1 MAKQSIAGV
10 VRNARRLDKNIRD
23 ALQPGFK
30 GKVKD
35 PQAKSVVDS
44 FVNFNQL
51 MGVGADNALTTAGYG
66 FNPITRNRT
75 MLEWIYRGSWLGG
88 VVVDVVAQD
97 MTRAGVEIVGNLQP
111 DQQEQINEAV
121 DTLGIWARLKDT
133 VAWARLYGGAIA
145 VMMIDGQNYSTPLN
159 VDRVGKGQFKG
170 LLVLD
175 RWMVEPSFNDI
186 VVDPGPYQGMP
197 KYYTVIADSPA
208 MPKVKIHYSRCIRM
222 QGITLPYWQAVTE
235 NGWGISVI
243 ERLYDRMIAF
253 DSASTGAA
261 QLVYK
266 AYLRTYKIK
275 GLREVI
281 STGGKALE
289 GLVQFVEMMRRY
301 QGIEGITLLDGE
313 DEFEGITHSAF
324 NGLATALDAFAE
336 QLAGATQIP
345 LLRLFGQSP
354 KGFNSGDADI
364 RLYYDGIR
372 QQQEQYLRIP
382 VTQIYR
388 MVAQSEGIK
397 LPTGTSIDFKSLWQL
412 NDKEKAEVAR
422 DTTDAVA
429 RAFDAGIISQR
440 TALLELRQVSRMSG
454 VFSNITDDDIDAAEE
469 VPPPPASEVVPEN
482 DMPGGKE
489 NPNSDEIDVEADP
502 DKKKR
507 AQAKDS
513 IAAVTAVKRLHDLA
527 VVIEN
532 PKGSIR
538 SSKSHVHPWEV
549 VMPDHYGYIQRTNGA
564 DGDQVDCF
572 IGPNPASPLV
582 VLIRQQDPDTGAY
595 DEDKCMVGYND
606 VQTALKS
613 YLDAYSDGRGWAR
626 IQSFMQMQMGA
637 FKQYLA
643 GVENGTR

>member
-1 MAKQSIAGV
+1 MAQKKSLAGSMK
-10 VRNARRLDKNIRD
+10 AAQRLDKNVRD
-23 ALQPGFK
+23 ALRGK
-30 GKVKD
+30 GKARD
-35 PQAKSVVDS
+35 PQAQSVVDS

-88 VVVDVVAQD
+88 VAVDVVAQD
-97 MTRAGVEIVGNLQP
+97 MTRAGVDIIGNLQP

-121 DTLGIWARLKDT
+121 NTLGIWSRLKDT

-145 VMMIDGQNYSTPLN
+145 VMLLDGQNYSTPLQ
-159 VDRVGKGQFKG
+159 VDRVAKGQFKG

-175 RWMVEPSFNDI
+175 RWMIEPTYNDI
-186 VVDPGPYQGMP
+186 VTDPGPYQGMP
-197 KYYTVIADSPA
+197 KYYTVVADAPA

-222 QGITLPYWQAVTE
+222 QGITLPYWQAQTE
-235 NGWGISVI
+235 NGWGISVL

-253 DSASTGAA
+253 DSATTGAA

-266 AYLRTYKIK
+266 AYLRTYKIN
-275 GLREVI
+275 GLREII

-313 DEFEGITHSAF
+313 DEFDGTSHNAF
-324 NGLATALDAFAE
+324 AGLGQALDSFGE
-336 QLAGATQIP
+336 QLAGALQIP
-345 LLRLFGQSP
+345 LIRLFGQSP
-354 KGFNSGDADI
+354 RGFSSGDNDI

-372 QQQEQYLRIP
+372 QQQEQTLRTP

-388 MVAQSEGIK
+388 MIAASEGIK
-397 LPTGTSIDFKSLWQL
+397 LPTGTSIDFRSLWQL
-412 NDKEKAEVAR
+412 NDEQKATVAR

-440 TALLELRQVSRMSG
+440 VALLELRQVSRTSG
-454 VFSNITDDDIDAAEE
+454 VFSNITDDDIESAED
-469 VPPPPASEVVPEN
+469 VPPPPASEVMPEN
-482 DMPGGKE
+482 NMPGGKE
-489 NPNSDEIDVEADP
+489 NPNGDETDVEADP
-502 DKKKR
+502 DKEKR
-507 AQAKDS
+507 TRAKDS
-513 IAAVTAVKRLHDLA
+513 VEAVTAVKRMHDID

-538 SSKSHVHPWEV
+538 SSRSLDNPWSV
-549 VMPDHYGYIQRTNGA
+549 VMPAHYGYIQRTTGA

-572 IGPNPASPLV
+572 IGPNPESNLV

-595 DEDKCMVGYND
+595 DEDKCMIGYND
-606 VQTALKS
+606 TQSALGS
-613 YLDAYSDGRGWAR
+613 YLGAYSDGRGWDR
-626 IQSFMQMQMGA
+626 IQSFTAMTIAA
-637 FKQYLA
+637 FKNYLSGA
-643 GVENGTR
+643 TP